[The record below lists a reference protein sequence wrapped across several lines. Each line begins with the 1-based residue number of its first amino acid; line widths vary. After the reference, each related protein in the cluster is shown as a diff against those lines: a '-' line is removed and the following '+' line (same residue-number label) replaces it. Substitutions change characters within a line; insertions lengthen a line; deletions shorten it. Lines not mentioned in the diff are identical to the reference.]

1 LIVNKNFWFE
11 QKNCSTK
18 NKLYTRASRYIYYVC
33 VRVII
38 VIINHIPSC
47 TVELLSLPSPC
58 IPKGPILRLQIH
70 VFGPGLARLHVGD
83 HAVQHPGSN
92 RPRLRRLQVVW
103 GITAADCFQVLHK
116 SSPVHRR
123 SVPSGYLT

>member
-1 LIVNKNFWFE
+1 MCVGA
-11 QKNCSTK
+11 C
-18 NKLYTRASRYIYYVC
+18 YYC
-33 VRVII
+33 YYY
-38 VIINHIPSC
+38 IPSC

-103 GITAADCFQVLHK
+103 GITAADFFQVLHK
-116 SSPVHRR
+116 SSPV
-123 SVPSGYLT
+123 VTEEVYPLVI